1 MSLCAA
7 AHCRNCIG
15 QKFAMAEI
23 KVALALCL
31 LRFELVPDFSQ
42 LPIKFPQLVLNSKNG
57 IHLYLKP
64 LGLSAEKGLCQE

>member
-1 MSLCAA
+1 
-7 AHCRNCIG
+7 
-15 QKFAMAEI
+15 MAEI

-31 LRFELVPDFSQ
+31 LRFEFVPDFSQ

-64 LGLSAEKGLCQE
+64 LGLSTEKGLCQE